1 MSVRRPVPTVT
12 VDILSALSAL
22 YQIRN
27 KISTKMETKK
37 LDSIRMGCSYVSPE
51 IKEISIKSRQIL
63 MGSSEQNMNPE
74 EGGTW

>member
-51 IKEISIKSRQIL
+51 IKEIDIVVSHHIL
-63 MGSSEQNMNPE
+63 EGSNQNLVP

>member
-51 IKEISIKSRQIL
+51 IKEIGVVVSHHIL
-63 MGSSEQNMNPE
+63 NESNQKMVP